1 MNILSGNIVPFYG
14 TDMFTLY
21 MTLNDVKKVLKNAG
35 ISYQF
40 EIWPNNGCSP
50 EVPWQIIKVK
60 NVMTMFFAKERLF
73 KISFQR
79 DYMGGLNNGISIGI
93 LIDDAKKID
102 SKLSYNDDNED
113 YESENGYW
121 VEVNPDTQTI
131 NLISIFIKEVL
142 DEDIFFSYEWCEII

>member
-1 MNILSGNIVPFYG
+1 
-14 TDMFTLY
+14 
-21 MTLNDVKKVLKNAG
+21 
-35 ISYQF
+35 
-40 EIWPNNGCSP
+40 
-50 EVPWQIIKVK
+50 
-60 NVMTMFFAKERLF
+60 MTMFFAKERLF

>member
-1 MNILSGNIVPFYG
+1 
-14 TDMFTLY
+14 
-21 MTLNDVKKVLKNAG
+21 
-35 ISYQF
+35 
-40 EIWPNNGCSP
+40 
-50 EVPWQIIKVK
+50 
-60 NVMTMFFAKERLF
+60 
-73 KISFQR
+73 
-79 DYMGGLNNGISIGI
+79 MGGLNNGISIGI